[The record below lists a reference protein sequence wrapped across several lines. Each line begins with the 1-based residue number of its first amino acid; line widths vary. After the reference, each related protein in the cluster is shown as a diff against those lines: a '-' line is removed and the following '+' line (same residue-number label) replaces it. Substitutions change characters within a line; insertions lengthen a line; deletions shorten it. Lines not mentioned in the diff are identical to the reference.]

1 MQDHNKQ
8 AMAGLTLAA
17 LGVVYGDIGT
27 SPLYTLREC
36 FTGHGIATTPEN
48 ILGILSLIFWSL
60 IFVVSL
66 KYVAFILRADNR
78 GEGGIMA
85 LTALAAKAAGST
97 PRGHLALLL
106 LGVMGASLFYG
117 DSVITPAISVLSA
130 VEGLEVATF
139 PADLTNLEGLPGLV
153 DAIETQVG
161 AIDVAVYSPV
171 PSKGGYV
178 PATQFDAAAVQ
189 DLVPIYT
196 LAPIELAHGLTMI
209 MKKRGAGAIVVVGGL
224 AAVRPIP
231 GVSGAPALMAATRN
245 YIHALHGELAQSGVF
260 AGAVYIGA
268 MIEGSTGMKVA
279 TSGGRTIDPR
289 LPTISPDTIAEA
301 IWRLT
306 TERTQVEAILPA
318 ISQS

>member
-1 MQDHNKQ
+1 MMVDRKTI
-8 AMAGLTLAA
+8 AIFGAGLGL
-17 LGVVYGDIGT
+17 
-27 SPLYTLREC
+27 
-36 FTGHGIATTPEN
+36 
-48 ILGILSLIFWSL
+48 
-60 IFVVSL
+60 
-66 KYVAFILRADNR
+66 
-78 GEGGIMA
+78 
-85 LTALAAKAAGST
+85 
-97 PRGHLALLL
+97 
-106 LGVMGASLFYG
+106 GASLARHYG
-117 DSVITPAISVLSA
+117 KQGYQVALVARHEGALHELA
-130 VEGLEVATF
+130 GKLKVEGLELATF

-171 PSKGGYV
+171 PSEGGFV

-196 LAPIELAHGLTMI
+196 LAPIELAHRLTMI

-279 TSGGRTIDPR
+279 TSGGRMIDPR